1 MKTLN
6 ITFTDEEFKKLCKAK
21 SEPMMPANWHAFILR
36 KCTVG
41 TSAKKKLKGGREGD

>member
-21 SEPMMPANWHAFILR
+21 SRDLFVYNWHQFIMKLA
-36 KCTVG
+36 KGISV
-41 TSAKKKLKGGREGD
+41 KKKIAVNYHRK

>member
-21 SEPMMPANWHAFILR
+21 SEDLTIYSLSWHDFILK
-36 KCTVG
+36 KCAKGFSV
-41 TSAKKKLKGGREGD
+41 KKKIRK